1 LDYRDHIGLG
11 GIDHPEAKI
20 RPLIMFPVTTFKGQK
35 VAVFGLARTGIA
47 AALALAAGGAE
58 VLAWDDG
65 EAARAA
71 AHAAGIEPVDLTT
84 VSFQDLSALVMS
96 PGVPIY
102 GPTQHWSVQ
111 KANQANIPVI
121 GDVELLARE
130 INAMPETDRPRI
142 VAITGTNGKS
152 TTTALIAHI
161 LLSNGHDV
169 RVGGNI
175 GTGVLALDPPR
186 KGAIYVLEL
195 SSYQLDLVA
204 SLRVNAAVH
213 LNLSP
218 DHLERHGTMA
228 RYAQAKR
235 AIFDNQ
241 QPVDWAI
248 IGVDDDWGMALCTR
262 FNAAGGR
269 IVVPISSGQA
279 LGKGVCALGTMLWDN
294 LDGRSH
300 LAADLS
306 LARALPGSHNAQ
318 NAAAAYAAARAMCV
332 TSEGITRALN
342 NFGGLEHRL
351 QEIAN
356 IGFVRFYNDSKAT
369 NADAAAQALAAF
381 PTMRWIV
388 GGQAKSDGIE
398 ALRPFFSQITKAY
411 LIGEASEAFAATMNR
426 AVIHEFCGTI
436 DVAVA
441 RAFSD
446 ARASGRPETIILSPA
461 CASFDQFPDFEARG
475 RHFTACVKGLVNPAD
490 GLSKDNLISA

>member
-1 LDYRDHIGLG
+1 
-11 GIDHPEAKI
+11 
-20 RPLIMFPVTTFKGQK
+20 MFPVTTFTGQK

-65 EAARAA
+65 EAGRAA
-71 AHAAGIEPVDLTT
+71 ALTAGITPVDLNS
-84 VSFQDLSALVMS
+84 VSFHDIAALMMS

-102 GPTQHWSVQ
+102 GPKQHWSVA
-111 KANQANIPVI
+111 KANDAGVPII

-130 INAMPETDRPRI
+130 INAIPETDRPRI

-204 SLRVNAAVH
+204 SLRVNAAIH

-241 QPVDWAI
+241 QPSDWAI

-262 FNAAGGR
+262 FNASGGR
-269 IVVPISSGQA
+269 VVVPVSSGQA
-279 LGKGVCALGTMLWDN
+279 LGKGVCALGNMLWDN
-294 LDGRSH
+294 LEGRSH
-300 LAADLS
+300 LAADLA

-332 TSEGITRALN
+332 PSDGITKALTS
-342 NFGGLEHRL
+342 FGGLEHRL
-351 QEIAN
+351 QEIAS
-356 IGFVRFYNDSKAT
+356 IGVVRFYNDSKAT

-381 PTMRWIV
+381 PGMRWIV
-388 GGQAKSDGIE
+388 GGQAKSDGID
-398 ALRPFFSQITKAY
+398 ALKPFFPHITKAY
-411 LIGEASEAFAATMNR
+411 LIGEASEAFASVMGNKLD
-426 AVIHEFCGTI
+426 HEACGSI
-436 DVAVA
+436 DVAVS
-441 RAFSD
+441 RAYED
-446 ARASGRPETIILSPA
+446 ARATGMPETIVLSPA
-461 CASFDQFPDFEARG
+461 CASFDQFPDFEVRG
-475 RHFTACVKGLVNPAD
+475 RYFTACVKGLVNPAD
-490 GLSKDNLISA
+490 GLSTDDLISA

>member
-1 LDYRDHIGLG
+1 
-11 GIDHPEAKI
+11 
-20 RPLIMFPVTTFKGQK
+20 MFPVTTFKGKK

-65 EAARAA
+65 QAGRDAAL
-71 AHAAGIEPVDLTT
+71 AAGITPVDLSAI
-84 VSFQDLSALVMS
+84 SFDGIAALVMS

-102 GPTQHWSVQ
+102 GPREHWSVA
-111 KANQANIPVI
+111 KAKAANVPVI

-130 INAMPETDRPRI
+130 INAIPQTDRPRI

-152 TTTALIAHI
+152 TTTALLAHI
-161 LLSNGHDV
+161 LCANGHDV

-186 KGAIYVLEL
+186 RGAIYVLEL

-241 QPVDWAI
+241 QHDDWAI

-262 FNAAGGR
+262 FNAANGR
-269 IVVPISSGQA
+269 VVVPISSGQA
-279 LGKGVCALGTMLWDN
+279 LGKGVCALGSVLWDN
-294 LDGRSH
+294 LEGRSFM
-300 LAADLS
+300 AADLS
-306 LARALPGSHNAQ
+306 LARALPGNHNAQ
-318 NAAAAYAAARAMCV
+318 NAAAAYAAARAMGV
-332 TSEGITRALN
+332 SSEGITKALN
-342 NFGGLEHRL
+342 SFGGLEHRL
-351 QEIAN
+351 QEIAQL
-356 IGFVRFYNDSKAT
+356 GYVRFYNDSKAT
-369 NADAAAQALAAF
+369 NADATAQALAAF
-381 PTMRWIV
+381 SGIRWIV
-388 GGQAKSDGIE
+388 GGQAKSDGIDSL
-398 ALRPFFSQITKAY
+398 APLFKNVTKAY
-411 LIGEASEAFAATMNR
+411 LVGEASDAFAATLTDKLE
-426 AVIHEFCGTI
+426 HEACGTI
-436 DVAVA
+436 DVAVK
-441 RAFSD
+441 RAYAD
-446 ARASGRPETIILSPA
+446 AMASGRPEIIVLSPA

-475 RHFTACVKGLVNPAD
+475 RYFTACVKGIINPAD
-490 GLSKDNLISA
+490 GLSKSDLISA

>member
-1 LDYRDHIGLG
+1 
-11 GIDHPEAKI
+11 
-20 RPLIMFPVTTFKGQK
+20 MFPVTTFKGQK
-35 VAVFGLARTGIA
+35 VGVFGLARTGIA
-47 AALALAAGGAE
+47 AALALKAGGAE

-65 EAARAA
+65 QAGRSAAQS
-71 AHAAGIEPVDLTT
+71 AGLVPVDLTQT
-84 VSFQDLSALVMS
+84 QFSDLAALVMS

-102 GPTQHWSVQ
+102 GPKQHWSVA
-111 KANQANIPVI
+111 KAQEANVPVI

-130 INAMPETDRPRI
+130 INAMPQADRPRI

-152 TTTALIAHI
+152 TTTALVAHI

-186 KGAIYVLEL
+186 RGAIYVLEL

-204 SLRVNAAVH
+204 SLRVNAAIH

-218 DHLERHGTMA
+218 DHLERHGSMA

-241 QPVDWAI
+241 QSDDWAI
-248 IGVDDDWGMALCTR
+248 IGVDDDWSMALCTR

-269 IVVPISSGQA
+269 VVVPISAGQA

-294 LDGRSH
+294 LEGRSH

-306 LARALPGSHNAQ
+306 LARALPGNHNAQ
-318 NAAAAYAAARAMCV
+318 NAAAAYAAARAMGV
-332 TSEGITRALN
+332 SSEGITKALIS
-342 NFGGLEHRL
+342 FGGLEHRL

-356 IGFVRFYNDSKAT
+356 LGAIRFYNDSKAT
-369 NADAAAQALAAF
+369 NADATAQALAAF
-381 PTMRWIV
+381 PDMRWIV

-398 ALRPFFSQITKAY
+398 ALRPYFPNVTKAY
-411 LIGEASEAFAATMNR
+411 LIGEASAAFAQTLDGALDY
-426 AVIHEFCGTI
+426 ELCGTI

-441 RAFSD
+441 RAFAD
-446 ARASGRPETIILSPA
+446 AQNSGRPETIVLSPA

-475 RHFTACVKGLVNPAD
+475 QYFTACVKGLVNPAD
-490 GLSKDNLISA
+490 GLSKDVFLSA

>member
-1 LDYRDHIGLG
+1 
-11 GIDHPEAKI
+11 
-20 RPLIMFPVTTFKGQK
+20 MFPVTTFKGQK

-65 EAARAA
+65 QAGRDAAV
-71 AHAAGIEPVDLTT
+71 AAGIALVDLSA
-84 VSFQDLSALVMS
+84 VAFDGLAALVMS

-102 GPTQHWSVQ
+102 GPNEHWSVARA
-111 KANQANIPVI
+111 KAANVPVI

-130 INAMPETDRPRI
+130 INAIPESQRPRI

-161 LLSNGHDV
+161 LSSNGHDV

-186 KGAIYVLEL
+186 RGAVYVLEL
-195 SSYQLDLVA
+195 SSYQLDLVS

-241 QPVDWAI
+241 QADDWAI

-262 FNAAGGR
+262 FNAANGR
-269 IVVPISSGQA
+269 VVVPISAGQA
-279 LGKGVCALGTMLWDN
+279 LGKGVCALGCVLWDN
-294 LDGRSH
+294 LEGRSFM
-300 LAADLS
+300 AADLS
-306 LARALPGSHNAQ
+306 LARALPGNHNAQ
-318 NAAAAYAAARAMCV
+318 NAAAAYAAARALGV
-332 TSEGITRALN
+332 SSEGITKALN
-342 NFGGLEHRL
+342 SFGGLEHRL
-351 QEIAN
+351 QEIAQ
-356 IGFVRFYNDSKAT
+356 IGYVRFYNDSKAT
-369 NADAAAQALAAF
+369 NADATAQALAALSRI
-381 PTMRWIV
+381 RWIV
-388 GGQAKSDGIE
+388 GGQAKSDGIDSL
-398 ALRPFFSQITKAY
+398 APLFCQVTKAY
-411 LIGEASEAFAATMNR
+411 LIGEASRAFAAILSDK
-426 AVIHEFCGTI
+426 VDHEICGTI

-441 RAFSD
+441 RAYAD
-446 ARASGRPETIILSPA
+446 AQASGRPEIIVLSPA

-475 RHFTACVKGLVNPAD
+475 RYFTACVKGIINPAD
-490 GLSKDNLISA
+490 GLSKNDLVSA